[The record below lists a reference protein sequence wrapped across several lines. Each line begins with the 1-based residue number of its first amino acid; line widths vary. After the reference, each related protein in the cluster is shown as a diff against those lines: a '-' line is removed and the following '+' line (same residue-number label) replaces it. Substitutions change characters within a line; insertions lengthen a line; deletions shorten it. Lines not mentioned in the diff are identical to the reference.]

1 MQKIITEEDYM
12 RLVEFFRL
20 LGDVTRLRIVLELKT
35 KRCVG
40 ELAEKL
46 DMSHSAVSHQLNVL
60 KANGMV
66 KSQRQGKYIYYM
78 LQEEYVQNAIERC
91 KILFD
96 KEYSS
101 NIHT

>member
-1 MQKIITEEDYM
+1 M
-12 RLVEFFRL
+12 RLVEFFKL
-20 LGDVTRLRIVLELKT
+20 LGDVTRLRIVIELKT

-78 LQEEYVQNAIERC
+78 LQDEYVQNAIERC
-91 KILFD
+91 KTLFN

-101 NIHT
+101 

>member
-1 MQKIITEEDYM
+1 MKMQKIITEEDYM

-46 DMSHSAVSHQLNVL
+46 DMSHSAVSH
-60 KANGMV
+60 
-66 KSQRQGKYIYYM
+66 
-78 LQEEYVQNAIERC
+78 
-91 KILFD
+91 
-96 KEYSS
+96 
-101 NIHT
+101 

>member
-1 MQKIITEEDYM
+1 M
-12 RLVEFFRL
+12 
-20 LGDVTRLRIVLELKT
+20 LELKT

-78 LQEEYVQNAIERC
+78 LQDEYVQNAIERC
-91 KILFD
+91 KTLFN

-101 NIHT
+101 

>member
-1 MQKIITEEDYM
+1 MKMQKIITEEDYM

-40 ELAEKL
+40 ELAEEL
-46 DMSHSAVSHQLNVL
+46 EMSHSAVSHQLNIL
-60 KANGMV
+60 KANGIV

-78 LQEEYVQNAIERC
+78 LQDEYLQNTIEKC
-91 KILFD
+91 KTLFD
-96 KEYSS
+96 KEFSL
-101 NIHT
+101 

>member
-1 MQKIITEEDYM
+1 M
-12 RLVEFFRL
+12 RLVEFFKL
-20 LGDVTRLRIVLELKT
+20 LGDATRLRIVIELKT

-78 LQEEYVQNAIERC
+78 LQDEYVQNAIERC
-91 KILFD
+91 KTLFN

-101 NIHT
+101 

>member
-1 MQKIITEEDYM
+1 MQKLIIEEDYM
-12 RLVEFFRL
+12 RLVEFFKL
-20 LGDVTRLRIVLELKT
+20 LGDVTRLRIVIELKT

-78 LQEEYVQNAIERC
+78 LQDEYVQNAIERC
-91 KILFD
+91 KTLFN

-101 NIHT
+101 

>member
-1 MQKIITEEDYM
+1 MKMQKLIIEEDYM
-12 RLVEFFRL
+12 RLVEFFKL
-20 LGDVTRLRIVLELKT
+20 LGDVTRLRIVIELKT

-78 LQEEYVQNAIERC
+78 LQDEYVQNAIERC
-91 KILFD
+91 KTLFN

-101 NIHT
+101 

>member
-1 MQKIITEEDYM
+1 M
-12 RLVEFFRL
+12 RLVEFFKL
-20 LGDVTRLRIVLELKT
+20 LGDVTRLRIVIELKT

-78 LQEEYVQNAIERC
+78 LQDEYVQNAVERC
-91 KILFD
+91 KTLFN

-101 NIHT
+101 